1 MGQGLAIEHYRHSG
15 GGVFTTDGH
24 AILTRDGFLQACVK
38 PIKNVQLNLGYGLD
52 NPKNE
57 DVGREFYRQSEY
69 LFGNIQVQITKD
81 ITAGIEMNYV
91 ETEWEQDKQT
101 AHVTRLLLFIPG
113 KTNNGGVFYSA
124 PYLFLRIKS
133 LGFPADLGGPTSPS
147 SSINSII
154 LAALL

>member
-1 MGQGLAIEHYRHSG
+1 MKRLSCIALLFPIILYCSDLSFAETNVQDIENQ
-15 GGVFTTDGH
+15 
-24 AILTRDGFLQACVK
+24 IQKLQKQCVK

-57 DVGREFYRQSEY
+57 DVSSEFYRQSEY
-69 LFGNIQVQITKD
+69 LFGNIQVQIMKD
-81 ITAGIEMNYV
+81 ITAGID
-91 ETEWEQDKQT
+91 Q
-101 AHVTRLLLFIPG
+101 P
-113 KTNNGGVFYSA
+113 

-133 LGFPADLGGPTSPS
+133 LGFPAALGGPTSPS